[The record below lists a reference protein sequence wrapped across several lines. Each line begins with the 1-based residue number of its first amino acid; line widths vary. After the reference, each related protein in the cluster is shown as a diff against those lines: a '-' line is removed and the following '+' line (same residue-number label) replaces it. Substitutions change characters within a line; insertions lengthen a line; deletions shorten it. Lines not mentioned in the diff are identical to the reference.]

1 MDQCWAWNNIQN
13 KNLYAERNGILINTS
28 NIHGMG
34 KACNEMEDLQKQIV
48 MSKNKM

>member
-1 MDQCWAWNNIQN
+1 MDQCCGWKSIKN
-13 KNLYAERNGILINTS
+13 KNPYAELKGILINPS